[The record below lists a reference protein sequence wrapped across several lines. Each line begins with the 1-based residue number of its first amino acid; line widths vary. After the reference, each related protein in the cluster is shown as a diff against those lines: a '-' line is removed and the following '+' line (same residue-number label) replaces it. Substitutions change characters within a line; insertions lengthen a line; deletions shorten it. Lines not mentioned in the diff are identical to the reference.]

1 MNKSDEN
8 SKLPIIIDCD
18 PGQDDALMLFLAL
31 NAPELDVLG
40 VVACGGNVPLARTEL
55 NCRILVEMA
64 GRVDV
69 PVFAGCEG
77 PMVEQLFT
85 AEYLHGETGIDG
97 IDFFEP
103 SLPKNEKHGVDFIIE
118 TLRSA
123 ENDEITL
130 VPTGPLTNI
139 AMAMRKAPEIIP
151 KIKQIVLMGG
161 ACFEGGN
168 VTPSAEFNIYVDP
181 HAADVVMRCGRPIVM
196 FGLDVTHQVMTDPK
210 IVADIRALGNKVAH
224 ASAGMLDFFGQYDAA
239 KYSEQGGPLHDP
251 CTIAWL
257 LEPEMFVLKHCH
269 VAIETSS
276 KLTRGHTAVD
286 FWGVTGNQPN
296 VAWAHKVDRARFFAL
311 LTQRLAQY

>member
-1 MNKSDEN
+1 M

-31 NAPELDVLG
+31 NAPELDVRG

-64 GRVDV
+64 GRKDV

-77 PMVEQLFT
+77 PMVEPLFT
-85 AEYLHGETGIDG
+85 AEYVHGETGIDG

-103 SLPKNEKHGVDFIIE
+103 TIEKQAQHGVDFIIE
-118 TLRSA
+118 TLRAA
-123 ENDEITL
+123 EDDQITL

-139 AMAMRKAPEIIP
+139 AMALAKAPDIAA

-161 ACFEGGN
+161 ASFEGGN

-196 FGLDVTHQVMTDPK
+196 FGLDVTHQVMTDDK
-210 IVADIRALGNKVAH
+210 VVADMRALDNRVAH
-224 ASAGMLDFFGQYDAA
+224 ASAGMLEFFGQYDAA
-239 KYSEQGGPLHDP
+239 KYSADGGPLHDP

-257 LEPEMFVLKHCH
+257 LEPEIFELKECH
-269 VAIETSS
+269 VAIETRSE
-276 KLTRGHTAVD
+276 LTRGHTAVD
-286 FWGVTGNQPN
+286 FWGVTGKAPN
-296 VAWAHKVDRARFFAL
+296 AKWAHKADRARFFAL
-311 LTQRLAQY
+311 LNERLAQY

>member
-1 MNKSDEN
+1 MSAI
-8 SKLPIIIDCD
+8 PIIIDCD

-31 NAPELDVLG
+31 NAPELDVRG
-40 VVACGGNVPLARTEL
+40 VIACGGNVPLARTEL

-64 GRVDV
+64 GRKDV

-77 PMVEQLFT
+77 PMVEPLFT
-85 AEYLHGETGIDG
+85 AEYVHGETGIDG

-103 SLPKNEKHGVDFIIE
+103 TLVKRDQHGVDFLIE
-118 TLRSA
+118 ALLAA
-123 ENDEITL
+123 EDDEVTL

-139 AMAMRKAPEIIP
+139 AMAMRKAPEIVC

-181 HAADVVMRCGRPIVM
+181 HAADIVMRCGRPIVA
-196 FGLDVTHQVMTDPK
+196 FGLDVTHQLMTDPQ
-210 IVADIRALGNKVAH
+210 VVEEIRALGNDVAH

-239 KYSEQGGPLHDP
+239 KYSADGGPLHDP

-257 LEPEMFVLKHCH
+257 LEPEIFELKQCH
-269 VAIETSS
+269 IAIETGSE
-276 KLTRGHTAVD
+276 LTRGHTAVD
-286 FWGVTGNQPN
+286 FWGVTGKEPN
-296 VAWAHKVDRARFFAL
+296 AAWAHKANRQRFFAL
-311 LTQRLAQY
+311 LKERLALY

>member
-1 MNKSDEN
+1 M
-8 SKLPIIIDCD
+8 SKLPVIIDCD

-64 GRVDV
+64 GREDV

-77 PMVEQLFT
+77 PMVEPLFT
-85 AEYLHGETGIDG
+85 AEYVHGETGIDG

-103 SLPKNEKHGVDFIIE
+103 SLPKQAQHGVDFIVE
-118 TLRSA
+118 TLRAADDDSV
-123 ENDEITL
+123 TL

-139 AMAMRKAPEIIP
+139 AMAMRKAPEIVS

-181 HAADVVMRCGRPIVM
+181 HAADVVMRCGRPVVM
-196 FGLDVTHQVMTDPK
+196 FGLDVTHQVMTSPQL
-210 IVADIRALGNKVAH
+210 VEEIRAINNPVAH

-239 KYSEQGGPLHDP
+239 KYSAEGGPLHDP

-257 LEPEMFVLKHCH
+257 LEPEIFELKTCH
-269 VAIETSS
+269 VAIETQSE
-276 KLTRGHTAVD
+276 LTRGHTAVD
-286 FWGVTGNQPN
+286 FWGVTQNPPN
-296 VAWAHKVDRARFFAL
+296 AQWAYKANKTRFFDL
-311 LTQRLAQY
+311 LKERLAQY

>member
-1 MNKSDEN
+1 M

-31 NAPELDVLG
+31 NAPELDVRG

-64 GRVDV
+64 GRTDV

-77 PMVEQLFT
+77 PMVEPLFT
-85 AEYLHGETGIDG
+85 AEYVHGETGIDG

-103 SLPKNEKHGVDFIIE
+103 TIEKQAQHGVDFIIK
-118 TLRSA
+118 TLRA
-123 ENDEITL
+123 ADDNEITL

-139 AMAMRKAPEIIP
+139 AMALVKAPDIAA

-161 ACFEGGN
+161 ASFEGGN

-181 HAADVVMRCGRPIVM
+181 HAADLVMRCGRPIVM
-196 FGLDVTHQVMTDPK
+196 FGLDVTHQVMTDDK
-210 IVADIRALGNKVAH
+210 VVADMRALDNRVAH
-224 ASAGMLDFFGQYDAA
+224 ASAGMLEFFGQYDAA
-239 KYSEQGGPLHDP
+239 KYSADGGPLHDP

-257 LEPEMFVLKHCH
+257 LEPEIFELKACH
-269 VAIETSS
+269 VAIETRSE
-276 KLTRGHTAVD
+276 LTRGHTAVD
-286 FWGVTGNQPN
+286 FWGVTGNTPN
-296 VAWAHKVDRARFFAL
+296 AMWAYKADRTRFFAL
-311 LTQRLAQY
+311 LTERLAQY

>member
-1 MNKSDEN
+1 M

-31 NAPELDVLG
+31 NAPELDVRG

-55 NCRILVEMA
+55 NCRILVEMT
-64 GRVDV
+64 GRTDV

-77 PMVEQLFT
+77 PMVEPLFT
-85 AEYLHGETGIDG
+85 AEYVHGETGIDG

-103 SLPKNEKHGVDFIIE
+103 TIEKQAQHGVDFIIE

-123 ENDEITL
+123 EDDESTL

-139 AMAMRKAPEIIP
+139 AMALVKAPDIAA

-161 ACFEGGN
+161 ASFEGGN

-196 FGLDVTHQVMTDPK
+196 FGLDVTHQVMTDDK
-210 IVADIRALGNKVAH
+210 VVADMRALDNRVAH
-224 ASAGMLDFFGQYDAA
+224 ASAGMLEFFGQYDAA
-239 KYSEQGGPLHDP
+239 KYSADGGPLHDP

-257 LEPEMFVLKHCH
+257 LEPEIFELKECH
-269 VAIETSS
+269 VAIETRSE
-276 KLTRGHTAVD
+276 LTRGHTAVD
-286 FWGVTGNQPN
+286 FWGVTGKVPN
-296 VAWAHKVDRARFFAL
+296 AKWAHKADRARFFAL
-311 LTQRLAQY
+311 LNERLAQY

>member
-1 MNKSDEN
+1 M

-31 NAPELDVLG
+31 NAPELDVRG

-64 GRVDV
+64 GRKDV

-77 PMVEQLFT
+77 PMVEPLFT
-85 AEYLHGETGIDG
+85 AEYVHGETGIDG

-103 SLPKNEKHGVDFIIE
+103 TIEKQTQHGVDFIIE

-123 ENDEITL
+123 EDDEITL

-139 AMAMRKAPEIIP
+139 AMALVKAPDIAA

-161 ACFEGGN
+161 ASFEGGN

-196 FGLDVTHQVMTDPK
+196 FGLDVTHQVMTDDK
-210 IVADIRALGNKVAH
+210 VVADMRALDNRVAH
-224 ASAGMLDFFGQYDAA
+224 ASAGMLEFFGQYDAA
-239 KYSEQGGPLHDP
+239 KYSADGGPLHDP

-257 LEPEMFVLKHCH
+257 LEPEIFELKECH
-269 VAIETSS
+269 VAIETRSE
-276 KLTRGHTAVD
+276 LTRGHTAVD
-286 FWGVTGNQPN
+286 FWGVTGKAPN
-296 VAWAHKVDRARFFAL
+296 AMWAYKADRARFFAL
-311 LTQRLAQY
+311 LNERLAQY

>member
-1 MNKSDEN
+1 MSN
-8 SKLPIIIDCD
+8 STHRLSVIIDCD

-64 GRVDV
+64 GRTDV
-69 PVFAGCEG
+69 PVYAGCVG

-103 SLPKNEKHGVDFIIE
+103 SIPKQDMHGVDFIIE
-118 TLRSA
+118 TLRKA
-123 ENDEITL
+123 EDDEITL

-139 AMAMRKAPEIIP
+139 AMALRKAPDILP

-161 ACFEGGN
+161 ASFEAGN

-181 HAADVVMRCGRPIVM
+181 HAADIVMRCGRPIVM
-196 FGLDVTHQVMTDPK
+196 FGLDVTHQLMTNPC
-210 IVADIRALGNKVAH
+210 IVENISVLDNKVAH

-239 KYSEQGGPLHDP
+239 KYSAEGGPLHDP

-257 LEPEMFVLKHCH
+257 LEPEIFELKPCH
-269 VAIETSS
+269 VAIETTSE
-276 KLTRGHTAVD
+276 LTRGHTAVD
-286 FWGVTGNQPN
+286 FWGVTGNEPN
-296 VAWAHKVDRARFFAL
+296 ALWAHEANRDRFFGL
-311 LTQRLAQY
+311 LTERLALY

>member
-1 MNKSDEN
+1 M
-8 SKLPIIIDCD
+8 SKIPVIIDCD

-64 GRVDV
+64 GRKDV

-77 PMVEQLFT
+77 PMVEPLFT
-85 AEYLHGETGIDG
+85 AEYVHGETGIDG

-103 SLPKNEKHGVDFIIE
+103 TLPKQTQHGVDFIIE
-118 TLRSA
+118 TLRAAPDNS
-123 ENDEITL
+123 ITL

-139 AMAMRKAPEIIP
+139 AMAMRKAPEIVS

-181 HAADVVMRCGRPIVM
+181 HAADVVMRCGRPLVV
-196 FGLDVTHQVMTDPK
+196 FGLDVTHQVMTSPQL
-210 IVADIRALGNKVAH
+210 VEEIRAIDNPVAH

-239 KYSEQGGPLHDP
+239 KYSAEGGPLHDP

-257 LEPEMFVLKHCH
+257 LEPEIFELKTCH
-269 VAIETSS
+269 IAIETQSS
-276 KLTRGHTAVD
+276 LTRGHTAVD
-286 FWGVTGNQPN
+286 FWGVTEKPANAQ
-296 VAWAHKVDRARFFAL
+296 WAYKANKSRFFDL
-311 LTQRLAQY
+311 LKERLARY

>member
-1 MNKSDEN
+1 M

-31 NAPELDVLG
+31 NAPELDVRG

-64 GRVDV
+64 GRKDV

-77 PMVEQLFT
+77 PMVEPLFT
-85 AEYLHGETGIDG
+85 AEYVHGETGIDG

-103 SLPKNEKHGVDFIIE
+103 TIEKQTQHGVDFIIE

-123 ENDEITL
+123 EDDEISL

-139 AMAMRKAPEIIP
+139 AMALVKAPDIAA

-161 ACFEGGN
+161 ASFEGGN

-196 FGLDVTHQVMTDPK
+196 FGLDVTHQVMTDDK
-210 IVADIRALGNKVAH
+210 VVADMRALDNRVAH
-224 ASAGMLDFFGQYDAA
+224 ASAGMLEFFGQYDAA
-239 KYSEQGGPLHDP
+239 KYSADGGPLHDP

-257 LEPEMFVLKHCH
+257 LEPEIFELKECH
-269 VAIETSS
+269 VAIETRSE
-276 KLTRGHTAVD
+276 LTRGHTAVD
-286 FWGVTGNQPN
+286 FWGVTGKAPN
-296 VAWAHKVDRARFFAL
+296 AKWAHKADRARFFAL
-311 LTQRLAQY
+311 LNERLAQY

>member
-1 MNKSDEN
+1 MSNSDHQ
-8 SKLPIIIDCD
+8 KPLPIIIDCD

-31 NAPELDVLG
+31 NAPELDVKG

-55 NCRILVEMA
+55 NCRILVEMT
-64 GRVDV
+64 GRADV

-77 PMVEQLFT
+77 PMKEKLFT

-97 IDFFEP
+97 IEFFEP
-103 SLPKNEKHGVDFIIE
+103 TLPKQEKHGVDFIIE
-118 TLRSA
+118 TLRASS
-123 ENDEITL
+123 EEVTL

-139 AMAMRKAPEIIP
+139 ATAIERAPDIVP

-181 HAADVVMRCGRPIVM
+181 HAAEIVMNCGRPITM
-196 FGLDVTHQVMTDPK
+196 FGLDATHQVMTNPT
-210 IVADIRALGNKVAH
+210 IVNRISQLGNRVAT
-224 ASAGMLDFFGQYDAA
+224 ASADMLDFFGQYDAA
-239 KYSEQGGPLHDP
+239 KYSAEGGPLHDP

-257 LEPEMFVLKHCH
+257 IDPEIFEVKQCH
-269 VAIETSS
+269 VAIETQS

-286 FWGVTGNQPN
+286 FWGVTENQPN
-296 VAWAHKVDRARFFAL
+296 VGWAHKVDRDRFFDLLVKRIAL
-311 LTQRLAQY
+311 YP

>member
-1 MNKSDEN
+1 MSN
-8 SKLPIIIDCD
+8 SSQKIPIIIDCD

-31 NAPELDVLG
+31 NAPELDVRG
-40 VVACGGNVPLARTEL
+40 IVACGGNVPLARTEL

-64 GRVDV
+64 GRLDV
-69 PVFAGCEG
+69 PVFAGCDG

-103 SLPKNEKHGVDFIIE
+103 TIKKRDQHGVDFIIE
-118 TLRSA
+118 TLRA
-123 ENDEITL
+123 ADVDEITL

-139 AMAMRKAPEIIP
+139 AMALRKAPDILP

-161 ACFEGGN
+161 ASFEGGN

-196 FGLDVTHQVMTDPK
+196 FGLDVTHQVMTDPQL
-210 IVADIRALGNKVAH
+210 VADIRSLDNKVAH

-239 KYSEQGGPLHDP
+239 KYSAEGGPLHDP

-257 LEPEMFVLKHCH
+257 LEPSIFDLKPCH
-269 VAIETSS
+269 VAIETTS

-286 FWGVTGNQPN
+286 FWGVTENTPN
-296 VAWAHKVDRARFFAL
+296 VEWAFKANKQRFFAL
-311 LTQRLAQY
+311 LIERLAQY

>member
-1 MNKSDEN
+1 M

-31 NAPELDVLG
+31 NAPELDVRG

-64 GRVDV
+64 GRKDV

-77 PMVEQLFT
+77 PMVEPLFT
-85 AEYLHGETGIDG
+85 AEYVHGETGIDG

-103 SLPKNEKHGVDFIIE
+103 TIEKQAQHGVDFIIE
-118 TLRSA
+118 ALRA
-123 ENDEITL
+123 ADDNQITL

-139 AMAMRKAPEIIP
+139 AMALVKAPDIAA

-161 ACFEGGN
+161 ASFEGGN

-196 FGLDVTHQVMTDPK
+196 FGLDVTHQVMTDDK
-210 IVADIRALGNKVAH
+210 VVADMRALDNKVAH
-224 ASAGMLDFFGQYDAA
+224 ASAGMLEFFGQYDAA
-239 KYSEQGGPLHDP
+239 KYSADGGPLHDP

-257 LEPEMFVLKHCH
+257 LEPEIFELKDCH
-269 VAIETSS
+269 VAIETRSE
-276 KLTRGHTAVD
+276 LTRGHTAVD
-286 FWGVTGNQPN
+286 FWGVTGNEPN
-296 VAWAHKVDRARFFAL
+296 AKWAYKADRARFFAL
-311 LTQRLAQY
+311 LSERLAQY

>member
-1 MNKSDEN
+1 M

-31 NAPELDVLG
+31 NAPELDVRG

-64 GRVDV
+64 GRKDV

-77 PMVEQLFT
+77 PMVEPLFT
-85 AEYLHGETGIDG
+85 AEYVHGETGIDG

-103 SLPKNEKHGVDFIIE
+103 TIEKQAQHGVDFIIE
-118 TLRSA
+118 TLRAA
-123 ENDEITL
+123 EDDEITL

-139 AMAMRKAPEIIP
+139 AMALVKAPDIAA

-161 ACFEGGN
+161 ASFEGGN

-196 FGLDVTHQVMTDPK
+196 FGLDVTHQVMTDDK
-210 IVADIRALGNKVAH
+210 VVADMRALDNHVAH
-224 ASAGMLDFFGQYDAA
+224 ASAGMLEFFGQYDAA
-239 KYSEQGGPLHDP
+239 KYSADGGPLHDP

-257 LEPEMFVLKHCH
+257 LEPEIFELKECH
-269 VAIETSS
+269 VAIETRSE
-276 KLTRGHTAVD
+276 LTRGHTAVD
-286 FWGVTGNQPN
+286 FWGVTGKAPN
-296 VAWAHKVDRARFFAL
+296 AKWAHKADRARFFAL
-311 LTQRLAQY
+311 LNERLAQY

>member
-1 MNKSDEN
+1 MAQKQE
-8 SKLPIIIDCD
+8 KLPIIIDCD

-64 GRVDV
+64 GRKDV
-69 PVFAGCEG
+69 PVFAGCLG
-77 PMVEQLFT
+77 PMIEPLFT
-85 AEYLHGETGIDG
+85 AEYVHGETGIDG

-103 SLPKNEKHGVDFIIE
+103 TIQKQDKHGVDFIIE
-118 TLRSA
+118 TLRAA
-123 ENDEITL
+123 EDDSITL

-139 AMAMRKAPEIIP
+139 AMALRKAPEITP

-161 ACFEGGN
+161 ASFEGGN

-210 IVADIRALGNKVAH
+210 VVEEIRALGNRVAL
-224 ASAGMLDFFGQYDAA
+224 ASTGMLDFFGQYDAA
-239 KYSEQGGPLHDP
+239 KYSAEGGPLHDP

-257 LEPEMFVLKHCH
+257 LEPEIFETKACH
-269 VAIETSS
+269 VAIETES

-286 FWGVTGNQPN
+286 FWHVTGNEPN
-296 VAWAHKVDRARFFAL
+296 ALWAHKADRARFFAL
-311 LTQRLAQY
+311 LTERLSQY

>member
-1 MNKSDEN
+1 M

-31 NAPELDVLG
+31 NAPEMDVRG

-64 GRVDV
+64 GREDV

-77 PMVEQLFT
+77 PMVEPLFT
-85 AEYLHGETGIDG
+85 AEYVHGETGIDG

-103 SLPKNEKHGVDFIIE
+103 TIEKQAQHGVDFIIE
-118 TLRSA
+118 TLRAA
-123 ENDEITL
+123 EDDQITL

-139 AMAMRKAPEIIP
+139 AMALVKAPDIAA

-161 ACFEGGN
+161 ASFEGGN

-181 HAADVVMRCGRPIVM
+181 HAADLVMRCGRPIVM
-196 FGLDVTHQVMTDPK
+196 FGLDVTHQVMTDDK
-210 IVADIRALGNKVAH
+210 VVADMRALDNRVAH
-224 ASAGMLDFFGQYDAA
+224 ASAGMLEFFGQYDAA
-239 KYSEQGGPLHDP
+239 KYSADGGPLHDP

-257 LEPEMFVLKHCH
+257 LEPEIFELKECH
-269 VAIETSS
+269 VAIETRSE
-276 KLTRGHTAVD
+276 LTRGHTAVD
-286 FWGVTGNQPN
+286 FWGVTGKAPN
-296 VAWAHKVDRARFFAL
+296 AKWAHKADRARFFAL
-311 LTQRLAQY
+311 LNERLAQY